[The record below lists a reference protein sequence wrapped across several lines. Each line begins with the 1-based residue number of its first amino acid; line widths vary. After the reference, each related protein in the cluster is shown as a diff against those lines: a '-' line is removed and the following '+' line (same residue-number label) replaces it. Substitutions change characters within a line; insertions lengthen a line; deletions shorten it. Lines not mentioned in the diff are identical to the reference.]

1 MKFEVETG
9 QVNSMVQSFKES
21 LAQISANRQRMY
33 NAMETLDGMWQGQ
46 AHDAFAV
53 QYRSDNEEVVAL
65 LKDLEQVAENIA
77 KARQDYDTCEQQ
89 VKETIDAIEI

>member
-9 QVNSMVQSFKES
+9 QVNSMVQGFKDS

-33 NAMETLDGMWQGQ
+33 NAMEALDE

-53 QYRSDNEEVVAL
+53 QYRGDNEEVVAL

-77 KARQDYDTCEQQ
+77 KARQEYDTCEQQ
-89 VKETIDAIEI
+89 VKETIAAIEI